1 MLTQFC
7 LLINYPD
14 APWKNDFATTTKMMA
29 LQKMY
34 VAVDFF

>member
-14 APWKNDFATTTKMMA
+14 APWKNDFATMA
-29 LQKMY
+29 KTVTLQKMY
-34 VAVDFF
+34 MAIDFF